1 MKMFLTRL
9 GFNSKAVVTG
19 DITQIDLPPG
29 KKSGL
34 VEALEVCGKI
44 EGIGVVQFGERDV
57 VRHNLVQQIIRA
69 YEEYDVAHPQ
79 RGAGTTNGKTATAQ
93 KESGKETEPQTQQG

>member
-1 MKMFLTRL
+1 
-9 GFNSKAVVTG
+9 V
-19 DITQIDLPPG
+19 TQIDLPQG

-44 EGIGVVQFGERDV
+44 EGIGVVQFGEKDV

-69 YEEYDVAHPQ
+69 YEEYDVVHPQ
-79 RGAGTTNGKTATAQ
+79 RGGNTATGKAGRPTRESV
-93 KESGKETEPQTQQG
+93 KEREKEIQQG